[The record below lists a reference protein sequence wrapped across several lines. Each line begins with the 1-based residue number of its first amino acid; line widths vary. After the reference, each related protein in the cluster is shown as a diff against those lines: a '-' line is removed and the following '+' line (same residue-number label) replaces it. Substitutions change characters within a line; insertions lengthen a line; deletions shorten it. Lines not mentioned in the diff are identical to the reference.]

1 MLMPKINTATLPFWR
16 PVNTARFIM
25 FGAYWCITRL
35 IWIASLTLTG
45 WQPSCGQVSRVILE
59 VVSELLKDHRTDVHA
74 RDDRGYTALFLW
86 LASKTTYLWSENFWN
101 AKRISLTKANA
112 SFSQQFCLDTSILF
126 AWDKIDVNAKNELG
140 RTVFDLARIHKKFDV
155 AHYLEKRIEECSKN
169 ATMKTLR
176 SCYRAASLV
185 ERWQIGRTHF
195 LVILI
200 DSMNS

>member
-1 MLMPKINTATLPFWR
+1 MVREFLKRKEDFIDESKRLLFTAVL
-16 PVNTARFIM
+16 
-25 FGAYWCITRL
+25 FGHLNIVR
-35 IWIASLTLTG
+35 
-45 WQPSCGQVSRVILE
+45 
-59 VVSELLKDHRTDVHA
+59 ELLT
-74 RDDRGYTALFLW
+74 
-86 LASKTTYLWSENFWN
+86 
-101 AKRISLTKANA
+101 
-112 SFSQQFCLDTSILF
+112 
-126 AWDKIDVNAKNELG
+126 WDKIDVNAKNELG